1 MTTPSLHPDDRE
13 RIVRYASGNASL
25 EESAAVERLL
35 ESSEEAQKE
44 LRDMR
49 AVWERLGDWE
59 ADVDES
65 VFQPA
70 KLRRA
75 VREIKE
81 RKVPAW
87 QRLAERVWDPSWN
100 LRPAW
105 VGVPSVVCLFACAGV
120 WVYLP
125 GDGELRNDP
134 RYAPVAVQPE
144 RKPVKSILAGSGD
157 RDHEAA
163 EALFAQILR
172 SAEEAPELVTLYGPG
187 ISAVAKSP
195 LRGQQPTVIDS
206 FTPESYTQPDQE
218 LYSYASLQA
227 RF

>member
-1 MTTPSLHPDDRE
+1 MTTHPLHPDDRE
-13 RIVRYASGNASL
+13 RIARYASGNASL

-49 AVWERLGDWE
+49 AVWERLGEWE
-59 ADVDES
+59 ADVDER

-81 RKVPAW
+81 RKVPVW
-87 QRLAERVWDPSWN
+87 QRLADRVWDPSWN

-105 VGVPSVVCLFACAGV
+105 VGVPSVACLMVCAGA

-125 GDGELRNDP
+125 GEGELRNDP
-134 RYAPVAVQPE
+134 RYAPVAVQPVRE
-144 RKPVKSILAGSGD
+144 PVKSILPGSGE

-172 SAEEAPELVTLYGPG
+172 TAEEDPDLVTLYGPG
-187 ISAVAKSP
+187 LSAVAKSP
-195 LRGQQPTVIDS
+195 LSGQQPTVIDS
-206 FTPESYTQPDQE
+206 FTPESYAQPDQE

-227 RF
+227 SF